1 MTTAELRAW
10 QAHMG
15 LTQRQAAALLGMS
28 TSGYCKLV
36 YGECMPD
43 RRMALACAALSAGL
57 DPWGADTTP
66 PTAPRRVKPLPKP
79 RAAVRQQTWFS
90 VAL

>member
-36 YGECMPD
+36 YGECLPD

-57 DPWGADTTP
+57 DPWGVDTASP
-66 PTAPRRVKPLPKP
+66 PVQRRVKPLPKP
-79 RAAVRQQTWFS
+79 RAPVRQQTWFS
-90 VAL
+90 VGL